1 MKKKT
6 SIVISILTY
15 LIIILISCYFIIIP
29 NSKKI
34 NETNKIKDLTY
45 DDKIKLIDEI
55 NEKYIKQENNINNK
69 YQVKLE
75 QIDEKYQKSYEE
87 LNSKY
92 KELENDINK
101 KIIDINV
108 ESNQEF
114 MTNGLSKK
122 YYELRDE
129 WSSLHSEK
137 SNLTSSKYKEESE
150 INNKKRE
157 EKNTITNNKESEIKK
172 LNDKK
177 TNEINRIDN
186 INTNKKQII
195 KKCIINI
202 IVGIIIILLPIIYV
216 ILKFNKLTKLLNN
229 VKESWSSVD
238 ILLKQRADLIPNIL
252 AVVKG
257 YSKHE
262 KDTLTKITE
271 ARKEVLSAENK
282 KDSINA
288 NEKLSNEIPKILL
301 LKEEYPELKANK
313 NFMKLQNNLSEVE
326 NNIAIS
332 RSIYN
337 KNVLDYKNNL
347 EVFPSNIIASIFN
360 FKPELF
366 FEIDKEERENP
377 TIKLFIKA
385 STIVIG
391 NPIIDIPSNQINST

>member
-15 LIIILISCYFIIIP
+15 LTIILISCYFIIIP

-337 KNVLDYKNNL
+337 KNVLDYKNNI

-377 TIKLFIKA
+377 TIKL
-385 STIVIG
+385 
-391 NPIIDIPSNQINST
+391 

>member
-15 LIIILISCYFIIIP
+15 LTIILISCYFIIIP

-288 NEKLSNEIPKILL
+288 NEKLSNEISKILL

-377 TIKLFIKA
+377 TIKL
-385 STIVIG
+385 
-391 NPIIDIPSNQINST
+391 

>member
-157 EKNTITNNKESEIKK
+157 EKNTITNNKEAEIKK

-313 NFMKLQNNLSEVE
+313 NFMKLQSNLSEVE

-332 RSIYN
+332 RSIYDN
-337 KNVLDYKNNL
+337 NVLDYKNNL

-377 TIKLFIKA
+377 TIKL
-385 STIVIG
+385 
-391 NPIIDIPSNQINST
+391 

>member
-15 LIIILISCYFIIIP
+15 LTIILISCYFIIIP

-157 EKNTITNNKESEIKK
+157 EKNTITNNKEAEIKK
-172 LNDKK
+172 INDKK

-377 TIKLFIKA
+377 TIKL
-385 STIVIG
+385 
-391 NPIIDIPSNQINST
+391 

>member
-1 MKKKT
+1 
-6 SIVISILTY
+6 
-15 LIIILISCYFIIIP
+15 
-29 NSKKI
+29 
-34 NETNKIKDLTY
+34 
-45 DDKIKLIDEI
+45 
-55 NEKYIKQENNINNK
+55 
-69 YQVKLE
+69 
-75 QIDEKYQKSYEE
+75 
-87 LNSKY
+87 
-92 KELENDINK
+92 
-101 KIIDINV
+101 
-108 ESNQEF
+108 

-177 TNEINRIDN
+177 TNEINGIDN
-186 INTNKKQII
+186 INTNKIQII

-282 KDSINA
+282 KESINA

-326 NNIAIS
+326 NNIVIS

-337 KNVLDYKNNL
+337 KNVLDYKNNI

-377 TIKLFIKA
+377 TIKL
-385 STIVIG
+385 
-391 NPIIDIPSNQINST
+391 

>member
-15 LIIILISCYFIIIP
+15 LIIVLISCYFIIIP

-157 EKNTITNNKESEIKK
+157 EKNTITNNKEAEIKK
-172 LNDKK
+172 INDKK

-337 KNVLDYKNNL
+337 KNVLDYKNNI

-377 TIKLFIKA
+377 TIKL
-385 STIVIG
+385 
-391 NPIIDIPSNQINST
+391 

>member
-1 MKKKT
+1 M
-6 SIVISILTY
+6 
-15 LIIILISCYFIIIP
+15 
-29 NSKKI
+29 
-34 NETNKIKDLTY
+34 
-45 DDKIKLIDEI
+45 
-55 NEKYIKQENNINNK
+55 
-69 YQVKLE
+69 
-75 QIDEKYQKSYEE
+75 
-87 LNSKY
+87 KY
-92 KELENDINK
+92 KELENDINQ

-114 MTNGLSKK
+114 MNNGLSKK

-157 EKNTITNNKESEIKK
+157 EKNTITNNKEAEIKK

-177 TNEINRIDN
+177 INEINEIDN

-282 KDSINA
+282 KVSINA

-313 NFMKLQNNLSEVE
+313 NFMKLQNNLSDVE

-377 TIKLFIKA
+377 TIKL
-385 STIVIG
+385 
-391 NPIIDIPSNQINST
+391 

>member
-15 LIIILISCYFIIIP
+15 LTIILISCYFIIIP

-377 TIKLFIKA
+377 TIKL
-385 STIVIG
+385 
-391 NPIIDIPSNQINST
+391 

>member
-15 LIIILISCYFIIIP
+15 LTIILISCYFIIIP

-157 EKNTITNNKESEIKK
+157 EKNTITNNKEAEIKK

-377 TIKLFIKA
+377 TIKL
-385 STIVIG
+385 
-391 NPIIDIPSNQINST
+391 

>member
-157 EKNTITNNKESEIKK
+157 EKNTITNNKEAEIKK

-177 TNEINRIDN
+177 TNETNEIDN

-282 KDSINA
+282 KESINA

-301 LKEEYPELKANK
+301 LKEEYPELRANK

-377 TIKLFIKA
+377 TIKL
-385 STIVIG
+385 
-391 NPIIDIPSNQINST
+391 

>member
-229 VKESWSSVD
+229 VKEKWSQVEVM
-238 ILLKQRADLIPNIL
+238 LKQRTDLIPNI
-252 AVVKG
+252 VETVKG
-257 YSKHE
+257 YAKHE
-262 KDTLTKITE
+262 KDTLKEIVELRNGAYDKMSDDDKIKTNEQLSKEINKIMALAE
-271 ARKEVLSAENK
+271 A
-282 KDSINA
+282 
-288 NEKLSNEIPKILL
+288 
-301 LKEEYPELKANK
+301 YPDLKANE
-313 NFMKLQNNLSEVE
+313 NFKDLSNQLSKIEDEIANSRKYYNAVVRMFNNKVE
-326 NNIAIS
+326 M
-332 RSIYN
+332 
-337 KNVLDYKNNL
+337 
-347 EVFPSNIIASIFN
+347 FPSNIFAC
-360 FKPELF
+360 LF
-366 FEIDKEERENP
+366 RYKSKAMFEANANERENV
-377 TIKLFIKA
+377 KVEF
-385 STIVIG
+385 
-391 NPIIDIPSNQINST
+391 

>member
-6 SIVISILTY
+6 SIVIGILTY

-157 EKNTITNNKESEIKK
+157 EKNTITNNKEAEIKK
-172 LNDKK
+172 INDKK

-377 TIKLFIKA
+377 TIKL
-385 STIVIG
+385 
-391 NPIIDIPSNQINST
+391 